1 MERNRMRP
9 PPLIQHDSAI
19 GLSPHADPAQWDQL
33 IDSIRPAAMLVVI
46 ASSMG
51 KRLRSHCTPEDIWQE
66 TLAHAWKA
74 RGQYRWQGSA
84 AFRAW
89 IFEIARNRI
98 RDAARKLQT
107 EKRGA
112 GRPAARFSEL
122 GSGLSS
128 SGSGFLPP
136 DSVTPSR
143 ILMHAEKAAAMQ
155 KALAALP
162 PDIGAVVRMHLLE
175 GLTMEVI
182 ARRLGIGISAAWRR
196 FRKGSAIYSK
206 KLSDLTSSSIRRRT

>member
-1 MERNRMRP
+1 MRLP
-9 PPLIQHDSAI
+9 SSDRLDS
-19 GLSPHADPAQWDQL
+19 GSRRSPHIDASQWNQL
-33 IDSIRPAAMLVVI
+33 IEEIGPAAMLVVI

-51 KRLRSHCTPEDIWQE
+51 KQLRSQCTAEDIWQE
-66 TLAHAWKA
+66 TLAHAWRA
-74 RGQYRWQGSA
+74 RGQYLWRGRA

-98 RDAARKLQT
+98 RDAARNLQA

-122 GSGLSS
+122 ESGRSKSASAL
-128 SGSGFLPP
+128 LPP
-136 DSVTPSR
+136 DSATPSR
-143 ILMHAEKAAAMQ
+143 MLLRIEKAAATQ

-162 PDIGAVVRMHLLE
+162 PDLEPVVRMHLLE

-182 ARRLGIGISAAWRR
+182 ARRLDLGISAAWRR
-196 FRKGSAIYSK
+196 FRKGSA
-206 KLSDLTSSSIRRRT
+206 LFADLCSEWKSSAITRRK